1 MSFFARI
8 NYSMLTIL
16 VTLNSINIFIDR
28 SNIHRLC
35 RSANSVRDRFEMVF
49 FASDIFVIL
58 FMLGEPNM
66 LYGR

>member
-28 SNIHRLC
+28 SNIRRLC
-35 RSANSVRDRFEMVF
+35 RYANSVRDRFEMVF

>member
-8 NYSMLTIL
+8 NDSMLTIL

-28 SNIHRLC
+28 SNICRLC
-35 RSANSVRDRFEMVF
+35 RSAKVVRDRFEMAL

-58 FMLGEPNM
+58 FRLGEQNM